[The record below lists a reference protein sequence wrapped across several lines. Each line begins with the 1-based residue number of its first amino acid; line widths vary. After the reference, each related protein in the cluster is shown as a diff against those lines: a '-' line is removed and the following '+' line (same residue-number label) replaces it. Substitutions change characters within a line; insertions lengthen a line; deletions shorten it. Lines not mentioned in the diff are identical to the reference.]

1 MADALIK
8 IKDLSFHYAQQQD
21 NTTLDHLSL
30 SIQKGS
36 WTTII
41 GRNGSGKSTLIKLLT
56 GLLENQSQDAIRL
69 FGRVLSE
76 DTVDEI
82 RSHIGLVFQNPDN
95 QFVGPTVADDVAFG
109 LENLGLSRDH
119 MEQRVKEALE
129 NVGMQDFYDWE
140 PARLS
145 GGQKQRVALAGV
157 LALQSDLIILDEATS
172 MIDPIGRQSLL
183 ALVKQLQNH
192 FGMTIL
198 SVTHDIEETFLAD
211 QILVMDHGSIALQG
225 RPSQI
230 LVQDQALAGFG
241 IELPLSRIVQRDLL
255 TLSIALPSGYLSE
268 EELIDQLWQL
278 YSKK

>member
-1 MADALIK
+1 MADALIEVK
-8 IKDLSFHYAQQQD
+8 NLSFRYAQHD
-21 NTTLDHLSL
+21 SMTLDHLSL
-30 SIQKGS
+30 SVEKGS
-36 WTTII
+36 WTTIV

-56 GLLENQSQDAIRL
+56 GLLENKSQDAISL
-69 FGRVLSE
+69 FGEVLSE

-82 RSHIGLVFQNPDN
+82 RLHIGLVFQNPDN

-119 MEQRVKEALE
+119 IEQRVKEALE
-129 NVGMQDFYDWE
+129 NVGMLDFYDWE

-157 LALQSDLIILDEATS
+157 LALHSDLIILDEATS

-183 ALVKQLQNH
+183 ALVKQLQNR

-211 QILVMDHGSIALQG
+211 QILVMDHGSVALQG

-230 LVQDQALAGFG
+230 LIEDQALSGFG
-241 IELPLSRIVQRDLL
+241 IELPLSRTVQRDLL
-255 TLSIALPSGYLSE
+255 ALSIALPSGYLSE

>member
-1 MADALIK
+1 MADALIEVK
-8 IKDLSFHYAQQQD
+8 NLSFRYAQHD
-21 NTTLDHLSL
+21 SMTLDHLSL
-30 SIQKGS
+30 SVEKGS
-36 WTTII
+36 WTTIV

-56 GLLENQSQDAIRL
+56 GLLENKSQDAISL

-76 DTVDEI
+76 DTVDKI
-82 RSHIGLVFQNPDN
+82 RLHIGLVLQNPDN

-109 LENLGLSRDH
+109 LENLDLSRGH

-129 NVGMQDFYDWE
+129 NVGMLDFYDWE

-157 LALQSDLIILDEATS
+157 LALHSDLIILDEATS

-183 ALVKQLQNH
+183 ALVKQLQNR

-211 QILVMDHGSIALQG
+211 QILVMDHGGVALQG

-230 LVQDQALAGFG
+230 LIEDQALSGFG
-241 IELPLSRIVQRDLL
+241 IELPLSRTVQRDLL
-255 TLSIALPSGYLSE
+255 ALSIALPSGYLSE